1 MRAFTNQSGELARG
15 IGFWARFLL
24 AWPKSTQGWRLYRE
38 PLTHSPCLDAFSETI
53 GNLLDKALPIEDD
66 GSLAPLALSFDYEAK
81 LLWVELHNGI
91 EAELR
96 PGGDCET
103 IKDVASKAA
112 ENIARLA
119 ALFHAFEHGLH
130 GEIDRDTVRR
140 AGKIIIW
147 HLTEAR
153 RFFDGLSQPQEL
165 VDAIALDAWL
175 IEKGGAA
182 SRDITHYGPNA
193 LRGGRW
199 EAALKRLEDAGRVRR
214 IPTGSRGFKAEVN
227 PALLGERHVA

>member
-1 MRAFTNQSGELARG
+1 MMNTAKPFPAQAPTAAARPQPSTFTIHAPELIARG
-15 IGFWARFLL
+15 Y
-24 AWPKSTQGWRLYRE
+24 S
-38 PLTHSPCLDAFSETI
+38 PLPRI
-53 GNLLDKALPIEDD
+53 IKAGHGRPAIN
-66 GSLAPLALSFDYEAK
+66 EAK

-227 PALLGERHVA
+227 PALLGGRHVV